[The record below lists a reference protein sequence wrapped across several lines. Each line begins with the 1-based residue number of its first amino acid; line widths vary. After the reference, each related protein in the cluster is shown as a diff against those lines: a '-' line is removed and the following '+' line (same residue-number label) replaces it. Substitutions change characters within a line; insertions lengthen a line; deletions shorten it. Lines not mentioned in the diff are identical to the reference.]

1 MSKCSQI
8 GRWKEYLG
16 VVFRRR
22 QRVVD
27 TNISDFGS
35 VRKKF
40 SNELSLRGRGVWT
53 PSGKACVVTRYDKPR
68 FKMD

>member
-1 MSKCSQI
+1 MSECSKI
-8 GRWKEYLG
+8 GRWKEYLD

-40 SNELSLRGRGVWT
+40 SNELSLRAGCLDAFGEGLRCY
-53 PSGKACVVTRYDKPR
+53 PL
-68 FKMD
+68 